1 MPEDAEAAEPA
12 RSPWAGARRPD
23 AGASAFERELAA
35 EQDHVDRVYDRLE
48 AMRDAARRVADTF
61 RTEGAGGTHQA
72 RWERDVALEATRRRL
87 AALDVGGAPLCFG
100 RLDRHD
106 GVRWYIGRIGVDD
119 EEHVPL
125 LVDWRAPIAEP
136 FYRATAVDPM
146 GVVRRR
152 HLLTRHGC
160 GRQVIGLDDEVFDQR
175 AAAALGLSVVGEGA
189 LFAALE
195 RQRTGRM
202 ADIVAT
208 IQAAQDEAVRAPL
221 EGILVVTGGPGT
233 GKTAVALHR
242 AAYLLYT
249 HRRRL
254 AGRGV
259 LFLGP
264 TPVFLRYVE
273 HVLPSL
279 GEQDAQLT
287 TVRGLRADLKV
298 DGDDPPAV
306 AALKGDAR
314 MATVLARALHDRQ
327 RAPSR
332 PVVLMVDGVRL
343 RVPAERLAGI
353 TARAR
358 RARGPHN
365 ARRPT
370 VERRLL
376 DELVAAY
383 RRAHPSVS
391 ATRLAEVRGRLR
403 ADPQVRAVLERC
415 WPVLTGVEL
424 VRDLTTTP
432 ALLASA
438 AAGVLDPAEQRL
450 LRRPRAAS
458 LTEQRWS
465 SSDVAMIDEAD
476 ALCGPPDAARGRR
489 RPPRSETPADAD
501 AVVAAHGLGG
511 LVDPVAVAAR
521 YAGGTARGPGDE
533 EPRTYGHVLV
543 DEAQDL
549 TPMEWRMV
557 SRRCPA
563 GSMTLVGDLGQA
575 TRPGAAAS
583 WDEVFAALATRRGA
597 RTVAL
602 DVNYRTPAEI
612 MDLAGRLL
620 PATVPGSPPGRSVR
634 RSGRPPRRCRS
645 DDPVGTAAAV
655 AGEARAEGGTVV
667 VVAPLALHRAL
678 VDALGDL
685 GAVAGSPD
693 ALDAPV
699 GVLDAPATK
708 GLEFDH
714 VVVVEPA
721 DLVTGD
727 ARGLRLLY
735 VVCTRATR
743 SLTIVHRGPLP
754 GPLAPPGSP

>member
-1 MPEDAEAAEPA
+1 MPEDAEVDP
-12 RSPWAGARRPD
+12 SPGPGARRTD
-23 AGASAFERELAA
+23 AGASALERELTA
-35 EQDHVDRVYDRLE
+35 EQEHVDRVYGRLD

-61 RTEGAGGTHQA
+61 DTEGAGGTHQA
-72 RWERDVALEATRRRL
+72 RWERDVALETTRRRL

-160 GRQVIGLDDEVFDQR
+160 GRQVIGLDDEVFDQE
-175 AAAALGLSVVGEGA
+175 AAAALGLSIVGEGA

-221 EGILVVTGGPGT
+221 DGILVVTGSPGT

-249 HRRRL
+249 YRRRL

-287 TVRGLRADLKV
+287 TVRGLRADLAV
-298 DGDDPPAV
+298 DGEDTAAV
-306 AALKGDAR
+306 AAIKGDAR
-314 MATVLARALHDRQ
+314 MAAVLARALADRQ
-327 RAPSR
+327 RAPGR
-332 PVVLMVDGVRL
+332 AVELLFDGVRL
-343 RVPAERLAGI
+343 RLPAARLAAI

-365 ARRPT
+365 ARRRG
-370 VERRLL
+370 VERRVL

-383 RRAHPSVS
+383 RGAHPSVRG
-391 ATRLAEVRGRLR
+391 TRLADVRERLR

-415 WPVLTGVEL
+415 WPVLTGAEL

-438 AAGVLDPAEQRL
+438 AAGVLDPGEQRL
-450 LRRPRAAS
+450 LLRPRAAS
-458 LTEQRWS
+458 LAEQRWS
-465 SSDVAMIDEAD
+465 SSDVALIDEAD
-476 ALCGPPDAARGRR
+476 ALCGPPEAARGRR
-489 RPPRSETPADAD
+489 RPPRAGARADAD
-501 AVVAAHGLGG
+501 AVVAAYGLGG
-511 LVDPVAVAAR
+511 LVDPAAVEAR
-521 YAGGTARGPGDE
+521 YAGGSVAEPDDT

-557 SRRCPA
+557 ARRCPA

-575 TRPGAAAS
+575 TRPGAATS
-583 WDEVFAALATRRGA
+583 WDEIFAALPTRRGA
-597 RTVAL
+597 RTVEL

-612 MDLAGRLL
+612 MDFARRLL
-620 PATVPGSPPGRSVR
+620 PATVPGSPPARSVR
-634 RSGRPPRRCRS
+634 RSGRAPRLCRT

-655 AGEARAEGGTVV
+655 AVDARAEGGTVV
-667 VVAPLALHRAL
+667 VVAPPALHPAL
-678 VDALGDL
+678 VDALGDV
-685 GAVAGSPD
+685 GAVADSPD

-721 DLVTGD
+721 ELVAGD

-743 SLTIVHRGPLP
+743 SLAIVHRGPLP
-754 GPLAPPGSP
+754 GPLATPGSP